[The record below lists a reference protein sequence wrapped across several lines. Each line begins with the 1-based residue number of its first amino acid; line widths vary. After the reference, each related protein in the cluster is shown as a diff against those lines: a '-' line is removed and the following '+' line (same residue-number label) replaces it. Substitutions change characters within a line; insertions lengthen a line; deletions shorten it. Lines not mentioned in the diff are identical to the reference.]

1 MIHGVQYHYTDFE
14 AACCTLTQFYVMQAV
29 NELYP
34 AKNPFKLSSGRNGMF
49 DKVCGTDY
57 VRTTFEKRLKV
68 ADIKDFW
75 SKDVEGFKKLSSK
88 YLMYE

>member
-1 MIHGVQYHYTDFE
+1 
-14 AACCTLTQFYVMQAV
+14 MQAV

-34 AKNPFKLSSGRNGMF
+34 SKNPFKLSSGRNGMF

-57 VRTTFEKRLKV
+57 VRTSFERRLKV
-68 ADIKDFW
+68 EDISEYW
-75 SKDVEGFKKLSSK
+75 SKDVAGFKKLSRK